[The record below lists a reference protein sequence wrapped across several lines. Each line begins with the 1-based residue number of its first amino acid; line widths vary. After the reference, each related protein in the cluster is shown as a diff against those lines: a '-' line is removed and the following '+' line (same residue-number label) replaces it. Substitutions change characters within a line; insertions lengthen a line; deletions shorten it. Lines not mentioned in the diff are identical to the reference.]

1 MYTPCNYTMSAFY
14 KSISL
19 SRVIH
24 VDKINDLNSSE
35 QTVLKDEL
43 KVAIEEMKFMVARVK
58 KERVSTENETW
69 LHKVNKKINICNQF
83 IRIID
88 LQKERGAGNL
98 LNDEKRGSIFF
109 VTHRLSLIKDANL
122 IVVFHKGRIDELG
135 THRELI
141 EKKGRYFALLQ
152 QSKEL

>member
-24 VDKINDLNSSE
+24 VDKINDLNSNE

-58 KERVSTENETW
+58 KEQVSTENETW

-88 LQKERGAGNL
+88 LQKEKSKTYKTQYEDTFKNL
-98 LNDEKRGSIFF
+98 LINKLGVKTYEAMEQKAHMLTI
-109 VTHRLSLIKDANL
+109 T
-122 IVVFHKGRIDELG
+122 ELM
-135 THRELI
+135 E
-141 EKKGRYFALLQ
+141 
-152 QSKEL
+152 S

>member
-58 KERVSTENETW
+58 KEQLSTENETW

-88 LQKERGAGNL
+88 LQKEKSKTYKTQYEDTFKNL
-98 LNDEKRGSIFF
+98 LINKLGAKTYEAIEQKAHMLTI
-109 VTHRLSLIKDANL
+109 T
-122 IVVFHKGRIDELG
+122 ELM
-135 THRELI
+135 EM
-141 EKKGRYFALLQ
+141 
-152 QSKEL
+152 

>member
-19 SRVIH
+19 SRIIH
-24 VDKINDLNSSE
+24 VDKINNLNSSE

-43 KVAIEEMKFMVARVK
+43 KVAIEEMKFMVARVR
-58 KERVSTENETW
+58 KEQVSTENETW

-88 LQKERGAGNL
+88 LQKEKSKTYKTQYEDTFKNL
-98 LNDEKRGSIFF
+98 LINKLGVKTYEAMEQKAHMLTI
-109 VTHRLSLIKDANL
+109 T
-122 IVVFHKGRIDELG
+122 ELM
-135 THRELI
+135 E
-141 EKKGRYFALLQ
+141 
-152 QSKEL
+152 S

>member
-1 MYTPCNYTMSAFY
+1 MYTPRNYTMSAFY

-19 SRVIH
+19 SRIIH

-58 KERVSTENETW
+58 KEQVSTENETW

-88 LQKERGAGNL
+88 LQKEKSKTYKTQYEDTFKNL
-98 LNDEKRGSIFF
+98 LINKLGVKTYEAMEQKAHMLTI
-109 VTHRLSLIKDANL
+109 T
-122 IVVFHKGRIDELG
+122 ELM
-135 THRELI
+135 E
-141 EKKGRYFALLQ
+141 
-152 QSKEL
+152 S

>member
-43 KVAIEEMKFMVARVK
+43 NVAINEMKFMEARVK
-58 KERVSTENETW
+58 KEPRTIENETW

-88 LQKERGAGNL
+88 LQKEKNKTYKAQYEDTFKNL
-98 LNDEKRGSIFF
+98 LINKLGAKTYEAIEQKAHMLTI
-109 VTHRLSLIKDANL
+109 T
-122 IVVFHKGRIDELG
+122 ELM
-135 THRELI
+135 EM
-141 EKKGRYFALLQ
+141 
-152 QSKEL
+152 

>member
-24 VDKINDLNSSE
+24 VDKINNLNSSE

-58 KERVSTENETW
+58 KEQVSTENETW

-88 LQKERGAGNL
+88 LQKEKSKTYKTQYEDTFKNL
-98 LNDEKRGSIFF
+98 LINKLGVKTYEAMEQKAHMLTI
-109 VTHRLSLIKDANL
+109 T
-122 IVVFHKGRIDELG
+122 ELM
-135 THRELI
+135 E
-141 EKKGRYFALLQ
+141 
-152 QSKEL
+152 S

>member
-19 SRVIH
+19 SRIIH

-58 KERVSTENETW
+58 KEQVSTENETW

-83 IRIID
+83 IRIIN
-88 LQKERGAGNL
+88 LQKEKSKTYKTQYEDTFKNL
-98 LNDEKRGSIFF
+98 LINKLGVKTYEAMEQKAHMLTI
-109 VTHRLSLIKDANL
+109 T
-122 IVVFHKGRIDELG
+122 ELM
-135 THRELI
+135 E
-141 EKKGRYFALLQ
+141 
-152 QSKEL
+152 S

>member
-58 KERVSTENETW
+58 KEQVSTENETW

-88 LQKERGAGNL
+88 LQKEKSKTYKTQYEDTFKNL
-98 LNDEKRGSIFF
+98 LINK
-109 VTHRLSLIKDANL
+109 
-122 IVVFHKGRIDELG
+122 LG
-135 THRELI
+135 VKTYEAMEQKAHMLTITQLME
-141 EKKGRYFALLQ
+141 
-152 QSKEL
+152 S

>member
-43 KVAIEEMKFMVARVK
+43 KVAIDEMKFMVARVK
-58 KERVSTENETW
+58 KEQVSTENETW

-88 LQKERGAGNL
+88 LQKEKSKTYKTQYEDTFKNL
-98 LNDEKRGSIFF
+98 LINKLGVKTYEAMEQKAHMLTI
-109 VTHRLSLIKDANL
+109 T
-122 IVVFHKGRIDELG
+122 ELM
-135 THRELI
+135 EN
-141 EKKGRYFALLQ
+141 
-152 QSKEL
+152 

>member
-58 KERVSTENETW
+58 KEQLSTENETW

-88 LQKERGAGNL
+88 LQKEKSKTYKTQYEDTFKNL
-98 LNDEKRGSIFF
+98 LINKLGVKTYEAIEQKAHMLTI
-109 VTHRLSLIKDANL
+109 T
-122 IVVFHKGRIDELG
+122 ELM
-135 THRELI
+135 E
-141 EKKGRYFALLQ
+141 
-152 QSKEL
+152 S

>member
-43 KVAIEEMKFMVARVK
+43 KVAIDEMKFMVARVK
-58 KERVSTENETW
+58 KQPVSTENETW

-83 IRIID
+83 IRIIN
-88 LQKERGAGNL
+88 LQKEKSKTYKTQYEDTFKNL
-98 LNDEKRGSIFF
+98 LINKLGVKTYEAMEQKAHMLTI
-109 VTHRLSLIKDANL
+109 T
-122 IVVFHKGRIDELG
+122 ELM
-135 THRELI
+135 E
-141 EKKGRYFALLQ
+141 
-152 QSKEL
+152 S

>member
-58 KERVSTENETW
+58 KEQSSTENETW

-88 LQKERGAGNL
+88 LQKEKSKTYKTQYEDTFKNL
-98 LNDEKRGSIFF
+98 LINKLGVKTYEAIEQKAHMLTI
-109 VTHRLSLIKDANL
+109 T
-122 IVVFHKGRIDELG
+122 ELM
-135 THRELI
+135 E
-141 EKKGRYFALLQ
+141 
-152 QSKEL
+152 S

>member
-58 KERVSTENETW
+58 KEQVSTENETW

-88 LQKERGAGNL
+88 LQKEKSKTYKTQYEDTFKNL
-98 LNDEKRGSIFF
+98 LINKLGVKTYKAMEQKAHMLTI
-109 VTHRLSLIKDANL
+109 T
-122 IVVFHKGRIDELG
+122 ELM
-135 THRELI
+135 E
-141 EKKGRYFALLQ
+141 
-152 QSKEL
+152 S

>member
-19 SRVIH
+19 SRIIH

-58 KERVSTENETW
+58 KEQVSTENETW

-88 LQKERGAGNL
+88 LQKEKSKTYKTQYEDTFKNL
-98 LNDEKRGSIFF
+98 LINKLGVKTYEAMEQKAHMLTI
-109 VTHRLSLIKDANL
+109 T
-122 IVVFHKGRIDELG
+122 ELM
-135 THRELI
+135 EN
-141 EKKGRYFALLQ
+141 
-152 QSKEL
+152 

>member
-58 KERVSTENETW
+58 KEQLSTENETW

-88 LQKERGAGNL
+88 LQKEKSKTYKTQYEDTFKNL
-98 LNDEKRGSIFF
+98 LINKLGVKTYEAMEQKAHMLTI
-109 VTHRLSLIKDANL
+109 T
-122 IVVFHKGRIDELG
+122 ELM
-135 THRELI
+135 E
-141 EKKGRYFALLQ
+141 
-152 QSKEL
+152 S

>member
-19 SRVIH
+19 SRIIH

-58 KERVSTENETW
+58 KEQVSTENETW

-88 LQKERGAGNL
+88 LQKEKSKTYKTQYEDTFKNL
-98 LNDEKRGSIFF
+98 LINK
-109 VTHRLSLIKDANL
+109 
-122 IVVFHKGRIDELG
+122 LG
-135 THRELI
+135 VKTYEAMEQKAHMLTITQLMEN
-141 EKKGRYFALLQ
+141 
-152 QSKEL
+152 

>member
-19 SRVIH
+19 SRIIH

-58 KERVSTENETW
+58 KEQVSTENETW

-88 LQKERGAGNL
+88 LQKEKSKTYKTQYEDTFKN
-98 LNDEKRGSIFF
+98 F
-109 VTHRLSLIKDANL
+109 LINKLGVKTYEAIEQKAHML
-122 IVVFHKGRIDELG
+122 TITELM
-135 THRELI
+135 E
-141 EKKGRYFALLQ
+141 
-152 QSKEL
+152 S

>member
-58 KERVSTENETW
+58 KEQVSTENETW

-88 LQKERGAGNL
+88 LQKEKSKTYKTQYEDTFKNL
-98 LNDEKRGSIFF
+98 LINKLGVKTYEAMEQKAHMLTI
-109 VTHRLSLIKDANL
+109 T
-122 IVVFHKGRIDELG
+122 ELM
-135 THRELI
+135 EN
-141 EKKGRYFALLQ
+141 
-152 QSKEL
+152 

>member
-19 SRVIH
+19 SRIIH

-58 KERVSTENETW
+58 KEQVSTENETW

-88 LQKERGAGNL
+88 LQKEKSKTYKTQYEDTFKNL
-98 LNDEKRGSIFF
+98 LINKLGVKTYEAMEQKAHMLTI
-109 VTHRLSLIKDANL
+109 T
-122 IVVFHKGRIDELG
+122 ELM
-135 THRELI
+135 E
-141 EKKGRYFALLQ
+141 
-152 QSKEL
+152 S

>member
-19 SRVIH
+19 SKIIH
-24 VDKINDLNSSE
+24 VDKINDLSSSE

-58 KERVSTENETW
+58 KEQLSTENETW

-88 LQKERGAGNL
+88 LQKEKSKTYKTQYEDTFKNL
-98 LNDEKRGSIFF
+98 LINKLGVKTYEAMEQKAHMLTI
-109 VTHRLSLIKDANL
+109 T
-122 IVVFHKGRIDELG
+122 ELM
-135 THRELI
+135 E
-141 EKKGRYFALLQ
+141 
-152 QSKEL
+152 S

>member
-58 KERVSTENETW
+58 KEQVSIENETW

-88 LQKERGAGNL
+88 LQKEKSKTYKTQYEDTFKNL
-98 LNDEKRGSIFF
+98 LINKLGVKTYEAMEQKAHMLTI
-109 VTHRLSLIKDANL
+109 T
-122 IVVFHKGRIDELG
+122 ELM
-135 THRELI
+135 E
-141 EKKGRYFALLQ
+141 
-152 QSKEL
+152 S

>member
-58 KERVSTENETW
+58 KEQVSIENETW

-88 LQKERGAGNL
+88 LQKEKSKTYKTQYEDTFKNL
-98 LNDEKRGSIFF
+98 LINK
-109 VTHRLSLIKDANL
+109 
-122 IVVFHKGRIDELG
+122 LG
-135 THRELI
+135 VKTYEAI
-141 EKKGRYFALLQ
+141 EQKAHMLTITQLME
-152 QSKEL
+152 S

>member
-19 SRVIH
+19 SRIIH

-58 KERVSTENETW
+58 KEQLSIENETW

-88 LQKERGAGNL
+88 LQKEKSKTYKTQYEDTFKNL
-98 LNDEKRGSIFF
+98 LINKLGVKTYEAMEQKAHMLTI
-109 VTHRLSLIKDANL
+109 T
-122 IVVFHKGRIDELG
+122 ELM
-135 THRELI
+135 E
-141 EKKGRYFALLQ
+141 
-152 QSKEL
+152 S

>member
-58 KERVSTENETW
+58 KEQASTENETW

-88 LQKERGAGNL
+88 LQKEKSKTYKTQYEDTFKNL
-98 LNDEKRGSIFF
+98 LINKLGVKTYEAMEQKAHMLTI
-109 VTHRLSLIKDANL
+109 T
-122 IVVFHKGRIDELG
+122 ELM
-135 THRELI
+135 E
-141 EKKGRYFALLQ
+141 
-152 QSKEL
+152 S

>member
-58 KERVSTENETW
+58 KEQVSIENETW

-88 LQKERGAGNL
+88 LQKEKSKTYKTQYEDTFKNL
-98 LNDEKRGSIFF
+98 LINKLGVKTYEAIEQKAHMLTI
-109 VTHRLSLIKDANL
+109 T
-122 IVVFHKGRIDELG
+122 ELM
-135 THRELI
+135 E
-141 EKKGRYFALLQ
+141 
-152 QSKEL
+152 S

>member
-58 KERVSTENETW
+58 KEQVSTENETW

-88 LQKERGAGNL
+88 LQKEKSKTYKTQYEDTFKNL
-98 LNDEKRGSIFF
+98 LINKLGVKTYEAMEQKAHMLTI
-109 VTHRLSLIKDANL
+109 T
-122 IVVFHKGRIDELG
+122 ELM
-135 THRELI
+135 E
-141 EKKGRYFALLQ
+141 
-152 QSKEL
+152 S

>member
-58 KERVSTENETW
+58 KEQVSTENETW

-88 LQKERGAGNL
+88 LQKEKSKTYKTQYEDTFKNL
-98 LNDEKRGSIFF
+98 LINK
-109 VTHRLSLIKDANL
+109 
-122 IVVFHKGRIDELG
+122 LG
-135 THRELI
+135 VKTYEAMEQKAHMLTITQLMEN
-141 EKKGRYFALLQ
+141 
-152 QSKEL
+152 

>member
-1 MYTPCNYTMSAFY
+1 MYIPCNYTMSAFY

-58 KERVSTENETW
+58 KEQVSIENETW

-88 LQKERGAGNL
+88 LQKEKSKTYKTQYEDTFKNL
-98 LNDEKRGSIFF
+98 LINKLGVKTYEAIEQKAHMLTI
-109 VTHRLSLIKDANL
+109 T
-122 IVVFHKGRIDELG
+122 ELM
-135 THRELI
+135 E
-141 EKKGRYFALLQ
+141 
-152 QSKEL
+152 S

>member
-58 KERVSTENETW
+58 KEQVSTENETW

-88 LQKERGAGNL
+88 LQKEKSKTYKTQYEDTFKNL
-98 LNDEKRGSIFF
+98 LINK
-109 VTHRLSLIKDANL
+109 
-122 IVVFHKGRIDELG
+122 LG
-135 THRELI
+135 VKTYEAI
-141 EKKGRYFALLQ
+141 EQKAHMLTITQLM
-152 QSKEL
+152 EN

>member
-19 SRVIH
+19 SRIIH

-58 KERVSTENETW
+58 KEQVSTENETW

-88 LQKERGAGNL
+88 LQKEKSKTYKTQYEDTFKNL
-98 LNDEKRGSIFF
+98 LINKLGVKTYEAIEQKAHMLTITELMGS
-109 VTHRLSLIKDANL
+109 
-122 IVVFHKGRIDELG
+122 
-135 THRELI
+135 
-141 EKKGRYFALLQ
+141 
-152 QSKEL
+152 